1 MARSAP
7 PLSAPEIVRRLHDQ
21 FGEDLLESSD
31 ALGEAVVRV
40 APERYRELIQ
50 TLRDDADFLRDYL
63 TVVWFGAIALV
74 LAGLLLGISALV
86 RPSHP
91 TRQKLLAY
99 ESGVDPVGEG
109 WSQSQI
115 RYYVFALLFV
125 IFDVEAVFIFPWATR
140 LEIYGVFGLV
150 EMGIFVFVLLLG
162 LVYAWR
168 KGVLRWV

>member
-1 MARSAP
+1 MS
-7 PLSAPEIVRRLHDQ
+7 Q
-21 FGEDLLESSD
+21 
-31 ALGEAVVRV
+31 
-40 APERYRELIQ
+40 
-50 TLRDDADFLRDYL
+50 FLRDYL

-86 RPSHP
+86 RPSNP
-91 TRQKLLAY
+91 TREKLLTY

-109 WSQSQI
+109 WSQSQV

-125 IFDVEAVFIFPWATR
+125 IFDVEAVFIFPWATQ
-140 LEIYGVFGLV
+140 LERYGAFGLV